1 MLDMLDVP
9 DEADTYRD
17 LSGGKNTSFTANKTN
32 TAKES
37 CAELS
42 IFNVFPA
49 VFLAVSTL
57 FNTRTDALYGY

>member
-1 MLDMLDVP
+1 MLVVP
-9 DEADTYRD
+9 DEPGTYQG
-17 LSGGKNTSFTANKTN
+17 LSAGKNTSFTANKTN

-49 VFLAVSTL
+49 VFPAVSTL
-57 FNTRTDALYGY
+57 FNTHTDALYGY